1 MPTSA
6 DMILASLIVA
16 GRIVPPIAQCA
27 KQFPVAM
34 LQTLAPQPPQ
44 RRDSGIFFM
53 PVTDWDRTIG
63 ARTCRSNLHPAPGL
77 ADVHCTIQVTG
88 SGAHSLRWVISV
100 IAAVHGGRLE
110 EPGEPTRKQA
120 REQRA
125 IAPTAQARSR

>member
-1 MPTSA
+1 MAGSAADMPTSA

-44 RRDSGIFFM
+44 PRDSGIFFM

-63 ARTCRSNLHPAPGL
+63 ALAFDSDSSPLALSAAGHNTTAATINSAPN
-77 ADVHCTIQVTG
+77 
-88 SGAHSLRWVISV
+88 R
-100 IAAVHGGRLE
+100 
-110 EPGEPTRKQA
+110 
-120 REQRA
+120 
-125 IAPTAQARSR
+125 